1 MEEINENLQVLIYFD
16 SPLPAI
22 LDKELS
28 NKVFPSELGN
38 KVKNLADRKS
48 RSLHLSNYF
57 EANAHLEDKE
67 QFDSCTYQISSEE
80 QDAKELQEE
89 VLGEQ

>member
-1 MEEINENLQVLIYFD
+1 MLVVLI
-16 SPLPAI
+16 PLSLLLAKDLLNDLKI
-22 LDKELS
+22 LQKTRPLTLI
-28 NKVFPSELGN
+28 KLT
-38 KVKNLADRKS
+38 
-48 RSLHLSNYF
+48 
-57 EANAHLEDKE
+57 EANAFTSPSLIGRQEDRE

>member
-1 MEEINENLQVLIYFD
+1 MEEIYTTEISTSAGRID
-16 SPLPAI
+16 SPLTTI
-22 LDKELS
+22 RGKGSLKQRKKS
-28 NKVFPSELGN
+28 CRRR
-38 KVKNLADRKS
+38 DR
-48 RSLHLSNYF
+48 LHLSNYF

-67 QFDSCTYQISSEE
+67 QFDSCTYQFSSEE